1 MVAVFAVERAVE
13 KREAAVL
20 RFIPSGVRDPFE
32 RMCSK
37 TRALIALSDETSN
50 DYLRE
55 GKDFSL
61 RVRFRE
67 RSARNDN
74 TKSLALDLTQPR
86 GLAFQSAEIE

>member
-37 TRALIALSDETSN
+37 TGALIALSDETSN

-74 TKSLALDLTQPR
+74 TKSLALNLAQPR
-86 GLAFQSAEIE
+86 RLAFQSAEIE

>member
-20 RFIPSGVRDPFE
+20 RFIPNGVRNPFE

-37 TRALIALSDETSN
+37 TGALIALSDETSN
-50 DYLRE
+50 EHLRE
-55 GKDFSL
+55 GRDSSL

-74 TKSLALDLTQPR
+74 IKA
-86 GLAFQSAEIE
+86 